1 MQDEVPFCLDL
12 FKRLGPFYQE
22 RSYTFRMAP
31 PRLRRAN
38 PSSLHGGDDRRA
50 PGVDPG
56 EFSKA
61 VEWVAQGLV
70 TV

>member
-1 MQDEVPFCLDL
+1 
-12 FKRLGPFYQE
+12 
-22 RSYTFRMAP
+22 MAP